1 MTVAPDRAAAA
12 MLRAA
17 TACAA
22 MAAGMRD
29 LANAWM
35 ASEASASPAAVALVQ
50 AAPTLPA
57 FLLTLPAGLLS
68 DMLDRRLLLAV
79 QVLPVLVAT
88 LLLAQA
94 LAGQLHLPGLLAL
107 SLLGGLGAVGMAIA
121 PQVAGD
127 GPRRS
132 AFAANDLGTH
142 VGLPLGLVVGGLSLG
157 LAGPAVTYAVVL
169 VVSALPLAAWRHRP
183 ADALADPLVGALRAG
198 LRYGRASREVH
209 RVLWHAVLFFG
220 ASSAAWALLP
230 WVARRGQADAA
241 ALYGGLLVAIGAG
254 AFVGAMALP
263 WLRERLG
270 IDRLMRLATSCAGA
284 ALLAL
289 ACLDARWPLLA
300 LLPLFGAAWV
310 TALATLAGVTQALFP
325 AWVRG
330 RGLAIYVTAVA
341 GAMTLGSVGW
351 GLLAEIAGVRWA
363 LGAAALAVG
372 VGALWGFRA
381 LPGAPRL

>member
-1 MTVAPDRAAAA
+1 MTGAPDRAAAA

-29 LANAWM
+29 FANAWM

-50 AAPTLPA
+50 AAATLPA
-57 FLLTLPAGLLS
+57 FLLTLPAGLMS

-94 LAGQLHLPGLLAL
+94 LSGQLHLPGLLAL
-107 SLLGGLGAVGMAIA
+107 SLLGGLGTVGMAIA
-121 PQVAGD
+121 PQVVDD
-127 GPRRS
+127 GARRS
-132 AFAANDLGTH
+132 VFAANDPGTH
-142 VGLPLGLVVGGLSLG
+142 VGLPLGLVAGGLSLG
-157 LAGPAVTYAVVL
+157 FAGPVATYAVVL

-183 ADALADPLVGALRAG
+183 ADAPADPLVGALRAG

-209 RVLWHAVLFFG
+209 RLLWRAVLFFG
-220 ASSAAWALLP
+220 GSSAAWALLP
-230 WVARRGQADAA
+230 WVARRGQAEAA

-284 ALLAL
+284 VLLAL

-310 TALATLAGVTQALFP
+310 TVLATLAGLTQALFP

-330 RGLAIYVTAVA
+330 RGLVIYVTAVA

-351 GLLAEIAGVRWA
+351 GVLAEVAGVRWA
-363 LGAAALAVG
+363 LGASAAAVG
-372 VGALWGFRA
+372 LGALWASRSTGR
-381 LPGAPRL
+381 P

>member
-1 MTVAPDRAAAA
+1 

-22 MAAGMRD
+22 MAACMRD

-50 AAPTLPA
+50 AAATLPA
-57 FLLTLPAGLLS
+57 FLLTLPAGLL
-68 DMLDRRLLLAV
+68 LDTLDRRRLLLAV
-79 QVLPVLVAT
+79 QVLPVLVAA
-88 LLLAQA
+88 LLLALA
-94 LAGQLHLPGLLAL
+94 LAGQLPLPGLLAL

-121 PQVAGD
+121 PQVTD
-127 GPRRS
+127 VGPRRS
-132 AFAANDLGTH
+132 AFAASDLGMH

-157 LAGPAVTYAVVL
+157 LAGPVATYAVVL
-169 VVSALPLAAWRHRP
+169 AVSALPLAAWRHPP
-183 ADALADPLVGALRAG
+183 AVPDSLADPLVGALRAG

-209 RVLWHAVLFFG
+209 RVLWRAVLFFG
-220 ASSAAWALLP
+220 GSSAGWALLP

-241 ALYGGLLVAIGAG
+241 ALYGELLVAVGAG
-254 AFVGAMALP
+254 AFAGAMALP

-270 IDRLMRLATSCAGA
+270 IDRLMQLATSCAGA

-310 TALATLAGVTQALFP
+310 TVLATLAGLTQALFP

-330 RGLAIYVTAVA
+330 RGLAIYVTAVT

-351 GLLAEIAGVRWA
+351 GVLAEAAGVRCA
-363 LGAAALAVG
+363 LGAAALVEG
-372 VGALWGFRA
+372 IGALWAVRRA
-381 LPGAPRL
+381 LPGAPRP

>member
-1 MTVAPDRAAAA
+1 
-12 MLRAA
+12 
-17 TACAA
+17 
-22 MAAGMRD
+22 
-29 LANAWM
+29 
-35 ASEASASPAAVALVQ
+35 
-50 AAPTLPA
+50 
-57 FLLTLPAGLLS
+57 
-68 DMLDRRLLLAV
+68 
-79 QVLPVLVAT
+79 
-88 LLLAQA
+88 
-94 LAGQLHLPGLLAL
+94 
-107 SLLGGLGAVGMAIA
+107 
-121 PQVAGD
+121 
-127 GPRRS
+127 
-132 AFAANDLGTH
+132 
-142 VGLPLGLVVGGLSLG
+142 
-157 LAGPAVTYAVVL
+157 
-169 VVSALPLAAWRHRP
+169 
-183 ADALADPLVGALRAG
+183 
-198 LRYGRASREVH
+198 
-209 RVLWHAVLFFG
+209 
-220 ASSAAWALLP
+220 
-230 WVARRGQADAA
+230 
-241 ALYGGLLVAIGAG
+241 
-254 AFVGAMALP
+254 MALP